1 MTTTTTARPT
11 AASSAGPG
19 MTAAPILPAPKRRR
33 RPALLAAGVV
43 LAVVGGL
50 AAYALAA
57 SMSTRTAVV
66 VAASDIPWGATI
78 SAVDLVEANI
88 AGDPALAVIPW
99 QDRSTVIGQRAAAD
113 IHRGALVGPADLTAA
128 EIPPDGRALV
138 GVAVKPGQQ
147 PATVLAAGQN
157 VLIVH
162 TTADGR
168 TSADDAGAGPV
179 AAVVFTVSDA
189 DAGGGRTV
197 DVFVAEADA
206 PLVAAW
212 SAAGAASII
221 AVAGR

>member
-1 MTTTTTARPT
+1 
-11 AASSAGPG
+11 

-33 RPALLAAGVV
+33 RPALLAAGIV

-66 VAASDIPWGATI
+66 VAASDIPWGATLT
-78 SAVDLVEANI
+78 ATDLVEADI
-88 AGDPALAVIPW
+88 AGDPVLAVIPW

-113 IHRGALVGPADLTAA
+113 IHRGALVGPADLMTDA
-128 EIPPDGRALV
+128 IPPEGKALV

-157 VLIVH
+157 VLIAH

-168 TSADDAGAGPV
+168 TSADDPGAGPV

-206 PLVAAW
+206 PQVAAW

-221 AVAGR
+221 EVAGR